1 MARQRSQPIYPDRQD
16 PANRRTGTLY
26 IVGTPIGS
34 FDDLSIRALMTLKN
48 VSIIAAENPLAT
60 QSLLDHHG
68 ISATITSYG
77 PRNRDEKIAVLLHSL
92 HQGQHVA
99 LVSDSGMPVIY
110 DPGRLLI
117 AAAQQAGYPVTV
129 IPGPSALTAAVAI
142 SGSSGDRIHFEGRF
156 PRTKR
161 LAETFLAEFKGN
173 SKTLVFFAPSARC
186 THILRSLGRILP
198 DRQVTL
204 AADMTRT
211 TERLYQGTATSLLA
225 QGISLS
231 ENSEVTL
238 VVEGEPPK
246 GVWRKRLRA
255 KRRAIRQRGAE

>member
-16 PANRRTGTLY
+16 SATRHTGTLH
-26 IVGTPIGS
+26 IVGTSIGS
-34 FDDLSIRALMTLKN
+34 FDDLSIRALTTLKN
-48 VSIIAAENPLAT
+48 VSIVAAENPRAT
-60 QSLLDHHG
+60 QALLDYHG
-68 ISATITSYG
+68 ISATITSYA

-142 SGSSGDRIHFEGRF
+142 SGYSGDRIHFEGKF

-161 LAETFLAEFKGN
+161 LADRFLAQFKGN
-173 SKTLVFFAPSARC
+173 SETLVFFAPSGHCAQ
-186 THILRSLGRILP
+186 ILQSLKRILP
-198 DRQVTL
+198 DRHVTL
-204 AADMTRT
+204 AADMTKT
-211 TERLYQGTATSLLA
+211 TESLYQGTAASLLGVGSQLA
-225 QGISLS
+225 
-231 ENSEVTL
+231 ENTEVTV

-246 GVWRKRLRA
+246 GVRRKRLRA
-255 KRRAIRQRGAE
+255 IRQVTRRRGAE

>member
-48 VSIIAAENPLAT
+48 VSIIAAETPLAT
-60 QSLLDHHG
+60 QALLDHHG
-68 ISATITSYG
+68 ISATMTSYG
-77 PRNRDEKIAVLLHSL
+77 PWNRDDKIAVLLHSL

-129 IPGPSALTAAVAI
+129 IPGPSAFTAAVAI
-142 SGSSGDRIHFEGRF
+142 SGYSGDRIHFEGRF
-156 PRTKR
+156 PQTKR
-161 LAETFLAEFKGN
+161 LADRFLAQFKGH
-173 SKTLVFFAPSARC
+173 SETLVFFAPPAHC
-186 THILRSLGRILP
+186 THILRSLERILP

-204 AADMTRT
+204 AADMTRSS
-211 TERLYQGTATSLLA
+211 EHLRQGTAASLLA
-225 QGISLS
+225 EGPSLP
-231 ENSEVTL
+231 EHAEVTV
-238 VVEGEPPK
+238 VVEGESPK
-246 GVWRKRLRA
+246 GVRRKRLRA
-255 KRRAIRQRGAE
+255 KRQASRRRGAE

>member
-1 MARQRSQPIYPDRQD
+1 MAPQRSQPIYPEWQD
-16 PANRRTGTLY
+16 PASRRTGTLY

-34 FDDLSIRALMTLKN
+34 FDDLSIRALNTLKN
-48 VSIIAAENPLAT
+48 VSIVAAENPLAT
-60 QSLLDHHG
+60 QALLDHHG

-77 PRNRDEKIAVLLHSL
+77 PRNHDEKIAVLLHAL
-92 HQGQHVA
+92 HRGQHVA

-142 SGSSGDRIHFEGRF
+142 SGYSGDRVHFEGKF

-161 LAETFLAEFKGN
+161 LANRFLAQFKGN
-173 SKTLVFFAPSARC
+173 SVTLVFFAPSAHC
-186 THILRSLGRILP
+186 AHILQSLHRILP

-204 AADMTRT
+204 ATDITRT
-211 TERLYQGTATSLLA
+211 TECLCQGTAASLLA
-225 QGISLS
+225 QGRPLA
-231 ENSEVTL
+231 ENAEVTV

-246 GVWRKRLRA
+246 GVRRTRLRA
-255 KRRAIRQRGAE
+255 TRQATRRRGAE